1 VVIKRILTGVIPAV
15 VAALAVSGEADAAAY
30 HGYTVS
36 NAQYVRI
43 GNTHMLVFGAT
54 KAGQTTY
61 MWASDASAASQQYV
75 KDFVF
80 TAMLTNRKI
89 SVQCGVAN
97 GTACDFSSADI
108 VWGTQVLTGIPVYR
122 VGTLKFEE

>member
-1 VVIKRILTGVIPAV
+1 MMKRILTVLLPA
-15 VAALAVSGEADAAAY
+15 ALAGLAVSGEAEAGVY
-30 HGYTVS
+30 HGYTIS

-54 KAGQTTY
+54 KPGATTY
-61 MWASDASAASQQYV
+61 MWASDASSASQQYV

-89 SVQCGVAN
+89 SVQCGMGNA
-97 GTACDFSSADI
+97 TACDFSTADI
-108 VWGTQVLTGIPVYR
+108 IWGTQTLNVNVFR
-122 VGTLKFEE
+122 VGSLKFEE